1 MKKFIVNA
9 GSRDELNY
17 LKDLDISGII
27 VSLEGL
33 SASYNF
39 TVSLDEIDDI
49 IRMYQD
55 KMVIISMNKM
65 MHNKDLALIE
75 RTLRVLKEK
84 KVLIM
89 FYDMGVFNIARRLG
103 MSEMLIISQEHLN
116 ASTISNRFYQKR
128 GINYSYITSD
138 ITYNEVSEIKDSGMK
153 ILYNIYGHIH
163 LVINLFDTH
172 NYKDIM
178 KKIISMKKTDDD
190 KYLGFYETGS
200 MYKVKKGDL

>member
-84 KVLIM
+84 NVLIM
-89 FYDMGVFNIARRLG
+89 FYDMGVFNIARRIG

-116 ASTISNRFYQKR
+116 ASTKNV
-128 GINYSYITSD
+128 
-138 ITYNEVSEIKDSGMK
+138 VSIIR
-153 ILYNIYGHIH
+153 ILR
-163 LVINLFDTH
+163 VILH
-172 NYKDIM
+172 IM
-178 KKIISMKKTDDD
+178 KLVKSKIA
-190 KYLGFYETGS
+190 
-200 MYKVKKGDL
+200 V